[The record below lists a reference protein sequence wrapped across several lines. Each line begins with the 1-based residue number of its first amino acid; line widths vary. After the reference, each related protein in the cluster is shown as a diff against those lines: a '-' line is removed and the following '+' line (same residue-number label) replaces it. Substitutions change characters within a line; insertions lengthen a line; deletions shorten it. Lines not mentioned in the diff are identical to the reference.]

1 MRRFALVWCLCA
13 ISLAAAAA
21 YQVRFVPVRVA
32 PIYEAGDH
40 RADRPRVVTNSGF
53 DRLLASNQPADIVK
67 VAEAIKAEPDAVSP
81 ITMMVLAIRFYD
93 VGLRDESVFW
103 FYAARDRMATASAVL
118 DMGYQEVQ
126 RIGAATRAFALRAG
140 PTINGYALCDVDRY
154 RRIRREALDWVEKN
168 PYATIFVETIP
179 SRTGDRRAHL
189 ARGIREVRAELDEE
203 AATLSSPD
211 GRAKLAA
218 ARRETEADAK
228 YCWN

>member
-1 MRRFALVWCLCA
+1 MRRFALVPCLCA
-13 ISLAAAAA
+13 ITLAAAAA

-53 DRLLASNQPADIVK
+53 DRLLASSRPEEIAR
-67 VAEAIKAEPDAVSP
+67 VAEAVRADPDGVTP
-81 ITMMVLAIRFYD
+81 ITMMVLAIRSYD
-93 VGLRDESVFW
+93 VGKRDESVFW

-118 DMGYQEVQ
+118 DMGYAEVQ

-168 PYATIFVETIP
+168 PYATIFVQAIP
-179 SRTGDRRAHL
+179 SHPGDRREHL
-189 ARGIREVRAELDEE
+189 ARSLRELRAEVEEE
-203 AATLSSPD
+203 AAALSSPE
-211 GRAKLAA
+211 GRAKLAV

-228 YCWN
+228 YCWK